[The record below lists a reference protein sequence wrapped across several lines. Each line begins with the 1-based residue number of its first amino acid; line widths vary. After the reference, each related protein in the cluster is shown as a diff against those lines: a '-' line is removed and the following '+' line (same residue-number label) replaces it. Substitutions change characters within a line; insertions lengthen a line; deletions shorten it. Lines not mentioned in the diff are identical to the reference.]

1 LTDIAVRVEG
11 VDEFASALDALQQR
25 MHSATRKAT
34 KDGIALLKRRTHSR
48 LSRYYHPPN
57 TPTPSPP
64 GEPPARISGHL
75 RGSLAPTGPIETGSG
90 YTGQLGPTA
99 VYGRIQELG
108 GQAGRNH
115 SVTLPPR
122 PYLAPTMRDARGD
135 LRRQYLEAW
144 RRAMP

>member
-1 LTDIAVRVEG
+1 MSDITIAVEG
-11 VDEFASALDALQQR
+11 VDEFAAALDALQQR
-25 MHSATRKAT
+25 LHSATRKAT
-34 KDGIALLKRRTHSR
+34 GDGIKLLQRRAHSR

-75 RGSLAPTGPIETGSG
+75 RGSLKPTGPVPIAGG
-90 YTGQLGPTA
+90 YTGSLGPTA
-99 VYGRIQELG
+99 VYSRIQELG

-122 PYLAPTMRDARGD
+122 PYLAPTLRDSRND
-135 LRRQYLEAW
+135 LRRLYVEAW
-144 RRAMP
+144 SRAM